1 VKIRART
8 ALLGVAAGTAAGAL
22 TLLVLFRK
30 EGEPLT
36 AGGLDAAEARWREA
50 GPRDYDLAVSVRG
63 AQSGEHRIEV
73 RGGRVVAMTTGGAPV
88 DPRVWPYWSVEGLF
102 RFLRDELGA
111 RDRAREAHDAE
122 GSAQVVLRVAFDG
135 KLGYPRRFL
144 RHVLGG
150 RPGIEWEVTGLV
162 PR

>member
-8 ALLGVAAGTAAGAL
+8 ALFGVAAGTAAGAL
-22 TLLVLFRK
+22 TLLFLFRR

-36 AGGLDAAEARWREA
+36 AAGLEAAEARWRDA

-63 AQSGEHRIEV
+63 AQSGEHRVEV

-102 RFLRDELGA
+102 RFLREELA
-111 RDRAREAHDAE
+111 AAERPREAHGAD

-135 KLGYPRRFL
+135 ELGYPRRFL

-150 RPGIEWEVTGLV
+150 GAGIEWEVTGLA